1 MINTVMLARSNL
13 NISQSSASKERMQRR
28 QPALLHYNSLSSW
41 QVDKFWEK
49 LSRGWRLIQFINAIP
64 HIRSLSLNCSYPR
77 RRDRGTRIKMRIT
90 GIGRD
95 IPRLG
100 SCVPSASS
108 EVLPCFK
115 VIISVYLNSLCGYQK
130 MNSCIRSKREIGSE
144 KWCQKWLFILLFVDY

>member
-1 MINTVMLARSNL
+1 M
-13 NISQSSASKERMQRR
+13 
-28 QPALLHYNSLSSW
+28 H
-41 QVDKFWEK
+41 
-49 LSRGWRLIQFINAIP
+49 
-64 HIRSLSLNCSYPR
+64 
-77 RRDRGTRIKMRIT
+77 IT

-130 MNSCIRSKREIGSE
+130 MNKCIKSEGEIGGG
-144 KWCQKWLFILLFVDY
+144 K